1 MTSDATKDSPPAPSD
16 DSTAIYEYVCHPARR
31 NTAITILT
39 TIFLLVCVIL
49 VWFISFSLFMVA
61 LALLILFGALAGFY
75 FPTRYI
81 FYDDH
86 IVIKTLIQTL
96 PKRWAQFRSY
106 YPDRNG
112 VLLSPFGHPTRLENF
127 RGAYI
132 RFERNRDRVMEI
144 VRSKI
149 AFEEGA

>member
-1 MTSDATKDSPPAPSD
+1 MISEETKGSPPAPSD
-16 DSTAIYEYVCHPARR
+16 DSAAIYEYVCHPARR
-31 NTAITILT
+31 NLTITVLT
-39 TIFLLVCVIL
+39 TLFLLICVIL
-49 VWFISFSLFMVA
+49 VWLISFSLFMVA

-81 FYDDH
+81 FYDDR
-86 IVIKTLIQTL
+86 IVIKTMIQAL

-112 VLLSPFGHPTRLENF
+112 VLLSPFGRPTRMENF
-127 RGAYI
+127 RGTYVK
-132 RFERNRDRVMEI
+132 FERNRERVMEI
-144 VRSKI
+144 VRARI